1 MDDSPDDEYWVSFR
15 DSEGM
20 ERQALLE
27 YVTDALRPTGHPL
40 FDLNAIIIAG
50 VLFEYYLRALIR
62 LQIDLSILEPP
73 NIAEPIPYATM
84 LRLAGSLGVLPEH
97 LRRPLRKFGHL
108 RNEFA
113 HDIKRRLSEA
123 DIAPL
128 DKSLTEPM
136 RRKLEKH
143 KREMMAINEKVT
155 ESRAYVQIFIAI
167 LADELGAILRN
178 RSEHEQ

>member
-1 MDDSPDDEYWVSFR
+1 MDNSPGDQYCVSLR

-27 YVTDALRPTGHPL
+27 YVTDALHPTGHPL

-50 VLFEYYLRALIR
+50 ALFEYYLRALIR
-62 LQIDLSILEPP
+62 PQIDISVLEPA
-73 NIAEPIPYATM
+73 NVAEPIPYATM

-97 LRRPLRKFGHL
+97 LWRPLLKFGHL
-108 RNEFA
+108 RNQFA
-113 HDIKRRLSEA
+113 HDIKRRLRDE

-136 RRKLEKH
+136 RKVLETH
-143 KREMMAINEKVT
+143 KREMMVRNEKVT
-155 ESRAYVQIFIAI
+155 ESRAYVQMFIAV
-167 LADELGAILRN
+167 LADELGTILRS